1 MRRLTLIG
9 DINGFTGYGMHAIQI
24 VRDVE
29 ALAGV
34 YISIRAASRCEA
46 FGAVIPDDIRKRLV
60 TGVQPEPWELLLHPP
75 NFKPT
80 PGKRTIFSTMH
91 ETTKLPPMGPHLLN
105 EAEVV
110 VVPCQFNADTFSAC
124 GVNKPIRVVPLGI
137 KTDVFNWKPFP
148 VDDRCVF
155 GAAGRMAH
163 GGVRKGL
170 VDVIYAFKR
179 AFGRK
184 VKDVMLKVKCYPDC
198 PIPREDTKDPRIEI
212 LPAHLP
218 EETLAQWF
226 ESLTCFVSV
235 ARGEGWGLCQ
245 HQAMATGRPLISPH
259 FAGLTEFFDSTCGII
274 LPHTLQP
281 AKFAYEG
288 QGHWAEVKEDDLISA
303 MRWVREHRAA
313 MPEIGSRAAARVARF
328 SWRASNKRLIS
339 VLQEFGA
346 L

>member
-1 MRRLTLIG
+1 MKRLTLIG

-24 VRDVE
+24 VRDLE
-29 ALAGV
+29 AMTGV

-46 FGAVIPDDIRKRLV
+46 FGATIPKDIVKRLV

-80 PGKRTIFSTMH
+80 PGKQTAYFTMH
-91 ETTKLPPMGPHLLN
+91 ETTKLPAMGPHLLN
-105 EAEVV
+105 AADVV
-110 VVPCQFNADTFSAC
+110 IVPCQFNADTFSAC
-124 GVNKPIRVVPLGI
+124 GVTKPIRVVPLGI
-137 KTDVFNWKPFP
+137 NTEAFNWKPFP

-170 VDVIYAFKR
+170 VDVVYAFKR

-184 VKDVMLKVKCYPDC
+184 VKDVALKVKCYPDC
-198 PIPREDTKDPRIEI
+198 PVAKADTKDPRIEI
-212 LPAHLP
+212 MPAHLP
-218 EETLAQWF
+218 EEALAQWF

-235 ARGEGWGLCQ
+235 ARGEGWGLMQ
-245 HQAMATGRPLISPH
+245 QQAMATGRPLLSPK
-259 FAGLTEFFDSTCGII
+259 FGGVREFFDETCGFV
-274 LPHTLQP
+274 LPHKLEP
-281 AKFAYEG
+281 AKAAYEG
-288 QGHWAEVKEDDLISA
+288 QGHWAEVSDDDLISA
-303 MRWVREHRAA
+303 MRLVYNRQSF
-313 MPEIGSRAAARVARF
+313 MPEIGAQAAKRAAMF
-328 SWRASNKRLIS
+328 SWRASNEQLVS